1 MKRLNTFQVGIDSG
15 DIVLFSDFE
24 EGGEMWRGS
33 GPRDRVKKI
42 KFSAIYQDPPS
53 VTVGLSLWDLDSDTN
68 VRVEITAENITVRGF
83 DLVFRTWGDTRI
95 ARARASWQAIGSL
108 PHEDDWQLY

>member
-1 MKRLNTFQVGIDSG
+1 
-15 DIVLFSDFE
+15 
-24 EGGEMWRGS
+24 
-33 GPRDRVKKI
+33 
-42 KFSAIYQDPPS
+42 
-53 VTVGLSLWDLDSDTN
+53 TN